1 MTRKVNKKSK
11 KRTYLK
17 TYKNKRGGGKLTKKR
32 GIQKKSIRKQSK
44 RKKQRQ
50 SGGDLRDYLPSV
62 RVPGAKMY
70 KDATAAITYG
80 GNIPGNIHKLVQDQM
95 TMFLYG
101 KRIEKPILLS
111 DEDDPNHS
119 KRNQDTRI
127 KEILRQLD
135 GISREGG
142 QSRGSFTEKVYSSWY
157 KTHDWGPQDHL
168 QLPDSE
174 YPTQEEIWKLL
185 MELFFSKILDDA
197 MRNFLQNKEEK

>member
-17 TYKNKRGGGKLTKKR
+17 TYKNKRGGGKSTKKR

-50 SGGDLRDYLPSV
+50 SGGDGWRDYL

-80 GNIPGNIHKLVQDQM
+80 GNIPGNIYKLVQDQM

-101 KRIEKPILLS
+101 KRTERPILLS
-111 DEDDPNHS
+111 NEDPNHS

-127 KEILRQLD
+127 KEILSQLD
-135 GISREGG
+135 RISREGG
-142 QSRGSFTEKVYSSWY
+142 QSRGRFTEKVYSSWY
-157 KTHDWGPQDHL
+157 KTHDWGPQDEA

-197 MRNFLQNKEEK
+197 MRNFLKNKEEK